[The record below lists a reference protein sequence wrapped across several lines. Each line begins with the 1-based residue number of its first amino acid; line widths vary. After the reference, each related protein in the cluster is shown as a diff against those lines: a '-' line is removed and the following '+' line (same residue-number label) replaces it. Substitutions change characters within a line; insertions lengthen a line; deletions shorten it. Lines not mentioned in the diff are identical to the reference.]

1 MLPNP
6 VDADNHSVDI
16 MSKSESPKAL
26 VFESKSS
33 ISIFSGD
40 GPAEHLNNIL
50 TGDVSKLA
58 DGGRVD
64 ALVCDSNGR
73 VRDVLS
79 CFGIGDEII
88 VLGIYENMVDTRSLL
103 TAGIPWNKDLVLYD
117 GNDAL
122 RHFMIHGEEALELI
136 KLIYPEIG
144 DFQDNKFVSI
154 GDVIISKNSIS
165 HGRHIDIL
173 YRADDDSFMERI
185 LRNSVDVGT
194 YEEWEVVRMQSRF
207 PSAKEVDGT
216 HLPSDIGLGE
226 LVSLNKGCYPGQEI
240 HARLDSRGSEK
251 KHIVTIT
258 SYEPIALGK
267 SRLEG
272 GLAIEVTSAT
282 DFGDRHIAL
291 AVAPKQIRKGPV
303 LTSIGQEY
311 EIT

>member
-1 MLPNP
+1 MLNGIRVDYKDSLMGVAFQIENPNASKSC
-6 VDADNHSVDI
+6 DADNHSVDI
-16 MSKSESPKAL
+16 MSKSESPKAS

-40 GPAEHLNNIL
+40 GPADHLNNIL

-79 CFGIGDEII
+79 CFGIGNEII
-88 VLGIYENMVDTRSLL
+88 VLGIYENMADTRSLL

-122 RHFMIHGEEALELI
+122 RHFMIHGEEAMELI
-136 KLIYPEIG
+136 KLLYPEIG
-144 DFQDNKFVSI
+144 EFPDNKFVSI
-154 GDVIISKNSIS
+154 GDVIVSKNSIY
-165 HGRHIDIL
+165 HGRHIDII
-173 YRADDDSFMERI
+173 YRSDDDSSFMSRI
-185 LRNSVDVGT
+185 LENSVDLGA

-226 LVSLNKGCYPGQEI
+226 LVSLNRDATPVRKYMPVWI
-240 HARLDSRGSEK
+240 VGSEK
-251 KHIVTIT
+251 NT
-258 SYEPIALGK
+258 L
-267 SRLEG
+267 
-272 GLAIEVTSAT
+272 
-282 DFGDRHIAL
+282 
-291 AVAPKQIRKGPV
+291 
-303 LTSIGQEY
+303 
-311 EIT
+311 